1 MDETRGKILDATR
14 ALLVAAGPTGVTMRA
29 VAERVGVTATALY
42 RHFSDKDS
50 LLAEVVQED
59 ARIVAR
65 YLFPALEERDA
76 ENRLRLT
83 VEGYLRFADDQPTLY
98 AALMDADGTSGFPA
112 SLGRQREALYRFV
125 LDRVR
130 EVVADESARASPEE
144 VARFL
149 WTYLH
154 GAATLPGSREHR
166 APEVKTALRA
176 VWLLTKG
183 SAPRK
188 VEQVT
193 MLT

>member
-1 MDETRGKILDATR
+1 MDETKRKILDATR
-14 ALLVAAGPTGVTMRA
+14 ALLESAGPAGVTMRA

-50 LLAEVVQED
+50 LLSEVLQED

-83 VEGYLRFADDQPTLY
+83 VEGYLRFADEQPTLY
-98 AALMDADGTSGFPA
+98 AALMESGSASAFPA
-112 SLGRQREALYRFV
+112 SLDRQRDALYRFV

-130 EVVADESARASPEE
+130 EVTEECERASPEE

-154 GAATLPGSREHR
+154 GAATLPASSEHR

-176 VWLLTKG
+176 VWLLARG

>member
-14 ALLVAAGPTGVTMRA
+14 ALLVAAGPAGVTMRA

-59 ARIVAR
+59 ARVAAR

-98 AALMDADGTSGFPA
+98 AALMDAGGTSEFPA
-112 SLGRQREALYRFV
+112 SLARQREALYRFV

-130 EVVADESARASPEE
+130 EVVADESGRASPEE

-154 GAATLPGSREHR
+154 GAATLPASSEHR
-166 APEVKTALRA
+166 EPEVKTALRA
-176 VWLLTKG
+176 VWLLARG
-183 SAPRK
+183 STPRK